1 MKITPLLDVAQPTE
15 DDAEL
20 STTNLN
26 TLGLVS
32 GDPEVQQSVS
42 NQVAQFEQTVIGEK
56 LIVTCLTP
64 FKVKLVQGHLEKK
77 MSGICAL

>member
-15 DDAEL
+15 DDAKL
-20 STTNLN
+20 STINLN

-32 GDPEVQQSVS
+32 GDPEVQKRVS

-64 FKVKLVQGHLEKK
+64 KLVQGQLEKK